1 MAALQVLLGR
11 MIGFGYDW
19 LAIGT
24 AMTLTYFACLDSLAG
39 CTLGKLVL
47 GLRVVGLKG
56 QRPSLRQSAHREMF
70 MLIGAIPFVGVP
82 LAVVAWVWL
91 SKTIRSNPLGQGKH
105 DMLADG
111 TRVIREGRLANA
123 LRVPSPSRD
132 ITIPCASRP

>member
-70 MLIGAIPFVGVP
+70 MLNRGDPVCRRAVGCCRLG
-82 LAVVAWVWL
+82 LAL
-91 SKTIRSNPLGQGKH
+91 ENDSI
-105 DMLADG
+105 
-111 TRVIREGRLANA
+111 
-123 LRVPSPSRD
+123 
-132 ITIPCASRP
+132 